1 MSTGTAFSSSLSAAS
16 ADPHR
21 IVSGAQFGW
30 QPEALP
36 FDTVH
41 EMFWQRVAELGD
53 APMMRQ
59 KDLGI
64 WRSYSWR
71 EVATIVSE
79 IAAGLG
85 SLGLEPGDVA
95 SVLANTSREW
105 VWTDLAV
112 LSAGGVCNGIY
123 PTDAASQ
130 VQFLCEDSGSVVLFV
145 EDDEQLDKFLEV
157 RERLPRLRKVVVFDM
172 EGLAGLDDPQ
182 VISLE
187 ALRALGRQ
195 WLQAHPGWLEARRRA
210 RGTGDLAILVYTSG
224 TTGKP
229 KGAMISHANL
239 CSVLSGLSTSL
250 FEGLP
255 EGGERIAFLPL
266 CHIAERMIGGYI
278 PIMRRS
284 VTNFVENPETVF
296 ENLREVQPQVFFAVP
311 RVWEKVYS
319 QVMITLSE
327 ADRVQKLAYGWAV
340 SVGQR
345 VAECADAGRAPGLGL
360 RLQYAL
366 ANFLVLDNVRRM
378 TGMSRVQLALT
389 GAAPISPGLIRWYR
403 SLGVPLREG
412 WGMTETCAGGTVN
425 PRRATRPGSIG
436 VPGPGLEMR
445 IAEGTDEILLRGP
458 NVILGYLNQPE
469 KTAEAIDAQGWLH
482 TGDVG
487 RVDDDGYFY
496 ITDRM
501 KDIIITAGG
510 KNITPSEWEN
520 QLKFSPYV
528 TDAVVIG
535 DKRAFLTAIVMIDQ
549 ENVERYAQ
557 ERDIPFSN
565 YASLTRAPEIVALIQ
580 AEVDRVNKQFARVE
594 QVKKFFLLDK
604 QLTAE
609 DEELTP
615 TMKLKR
621 KLVQQKYAGQIES
634 MYRGG

>member
-1 MSTGTAFSSSLSAAS
+1 MSSSFAQILRRLAAERPQ
-16 ADPHR
+16 AP
-21 IVSGAQFGW
+21 
-30 QPEALP
+30 ALT
-36 FDTVH
+36 FEGSTWT
-41 EMFWQRVAELGD
+41 FAELQARSARTARALQASGIRPGD
-53 APMMRQ
+53 RVGMLSRNCAESFELMFACSQ
-59 KDLGI
+59 VGAILVGLN
-64 WRSYSWR
+64 WRLAR
-71 EVATIVSE
+71 AE
-79 IAAGLG
+79 IAAIVDDARPALIVAGQEESALLDGVARATPGLH
-85 SLGLEPGDVA
+85 
-95 SVLANTSREW
+95 R
-105 VWTDLAV
+105 
-112 LSAGGVCNGIY
+112 
-123 PTDAASQ
+123 
-130 VQFLCEDSGSVVLFV
+130 VVLLGP
-145 EDDEQLDKFLEV
+145 EYEAW
-157 RERLPRLRKVVVFDM
+157 RAPHP
-172 EGLAGLDDPQ
+172 ADDPGHSGAPDE
-182 VISLE
+182 V
-187 ALRALGRQ
+187 ALL
-195 WLQAHPGWLEARRRA
+195 L
-210 RGTGDLAILVYTSG
+210 YTSG
-224 TTGKP
+224 TTGLP
-229 KGAMISHANL
+229 KGAMVANRNL
-239 CSVLSGLSTSL
+239 VFQVASAPQYLNLKLQDRTLS
-250 FEGLP
+250 
-255 EGGERIAFLPL
+255 FLPL

-345 VAECADAGRAPGLGL
+345 VAECADAGRVPGLGL
-360 RLQYAL
+360 RLQHAL

-389 GAAPISPGLIRWYR
+389 GAAPISPELIRWYR

-445 IAEGTDEILLRGP
+445 IAEGSDEILLRGP

-565 YASLTRAPEIVALIQ
+565 YASLTRAPEIQALIQ

-621 KLVQQKYAGQIES
+621 KLVQQKYAEQIEG

>member
-1 MSTGTAFSSSLSAAS
+1 MSTVAL
-16 ADPHR
+16 DPHR
-21 IVSGAQFGW
+21 IVTGSQFGW
-30 QPEALP
+30 EPQPLP
-36 FDTVH
+36 FETVH

-71 EVATIVSE
+71 EVGTLVSE
-79 IAAGLG
+79 IAAGLA
-85 SLGLEPGDVA
+85 SLGFEPGQTA

-112 LSAGGVCNGIY
+112 LSAGGICNGIY
-123 PTDAASQ
+123 PTDAAEQ
-130 VQFLCEDSGSVVLFV
+130 VQYLCEDSASTFLFV
-145 EDDEQLDKFLEV
+145 EDDEQLDKVLEV
-157 RERLPRLRKVVVFDM
+157 REALPLIRKVVVFDM
-172 EGLAGLDDPQ
+172 EGLGGLDDPH
-182 VISLE
+182 VIGLE
-187 ALRALGRQ
+187 ALRELGREY
-195 WLQAHPGWLEARRRA
+195 LKANPGLLAERRA
-210 RGTGDLAILVYTSG
+210 ARQSGDVAILVYTSG
-224 TTGKP
+224 TTGRP
-229 KGAMISHANL
+229 KGAMITHANL
-239 CSVLSGLSTSL
+239 CAVLSGLSSSL
-250 FEGLP
+250 FEGMP

-311 RVWEKVYS
+311 RVWEKIYS

-327 ADRVQKLAYGWAV
+327 AGRLQKLAYAWAV
-340 SVGQR
+340 GVGGR
-345 VAECADAGRAPGLGL
+345 VAESEAQGAPPGAWLGL
-360 RLQYAL
+360 QRAL

-378 TGMSRVQLALT
+378 TGMSRVQMALT
-389 GAAPISPGLIRWYR
+389 GAAPISPDLIRWYR

-412 WGMTETCAGGTVN
+412 WGMTETTAGGTVN
-425 PRRATRPGSIG
+425 PRKASKAGSIG

-445 IAEGTDEILLRGP
+445 IAEGTNEILLRGS
-458 NVILGYLNQPE
+458 NVILGYLNQPD
-469 KTAEAIDAQGWLH
+469 KTAETIDAQGWLH

-549 ENVERYAQ
+549 ENVERFAQ

-565 YASLTRAPEIVALIQ
+565 YASLTRAPEIVELIQ

-594 QVKKFFLLDK
+594 QVKKFFLLDR
-604 QLTAE
+604 QLNAE

-621 KLVQQKYAGQIES
+621 KLVQTKYAEQIEA
-634 MYRGG
+634 MYRGA

>member
-1 MSTGTAFSSSLSAAS
+1 MSAVAL
-16 ADPHR
+16 DPHR
-21 IVSGAQFGW
+21 IVAGAQFGW
-30 QPEALP
+30 EPQALP
-36 FDTVH
+36 FETAH
-41 EMFWQRVAELGD
+41 ELFWQRVAELGD

-59 KDLGI
+59 KDLGL
-64 WRSYSWR
+64 WRAYSWR
-71 EVATIVSE
+71 EVGTIVSE
-79 IAAGLG
+79 IAAGLVH
-85 SLGLEPGDVA
+85 LGFQPGEAA

-112 LSAGGVCNGIY
+112 LSAGGICNGIY
-123 PTDAASQ
+123 PTDAAAQ
-130 VQFLCEDSGSVVLFV
+130 VQYLCQDSASAYLFV

-157 RERLPRLRKVVVFDM
+157 RDALPAIRKVVVFDM
-172 EGLAGLDDPQ
+172 EGLGELGDPQ
-182 VISLE
+182 VIGLDE
-187 ALRALGRQ
+187 LRALGREH
-195 WLQAHPGWLEARRRA
+195 LRAHPGLIEQRRA
-210 RGTGDLAILVYTSG
+210 TRSSQDVAILVYTSG
-224 TTGKP
+224 TTGRP
-229 KGAMISHANL
+229 KGAMITHANL
-239 CSVLSGLSTSL
+239 CAVLSGLSSSL
-250 FEGLP
+250 FEGMP

-266 CHIAERMIGGYI
+266 CHIAERMIGEYI

-296 ENLREVQPQVFFAVP
+296 ENLREVQPHVFFAVP
-311 RVWEKVYS
+311 RVWEKIYS

-327 ADRVQKLAYGWAV
+327 AGRVQKLAYAWAV
-340 SVGQR
+340 SVGGR
-345 VAECADAGRAPGLGL
+345 VADCQAKQVAPGPWLA
-360 RLQYAL
+360 LQHGL
-366 ANFLVLDNVRRM
+366 ANFIVLDNVRRM
-378 TGMSRVQLALT
+378 TGMSRVQMALT
-389 GAAPISPGLIRWYR
+389 GAAPISPDLIRWYR

-412 WGMTETCAGGTVN
+412 WGMTETTGGGTVN
-425 PRRATRPGSIG
+425 PRKAPRPGSIG

-445 IAEGTDEILLRGP
+445 IAEGTNEILLRGS

-469 KTAEAIDAQGWLH
+469 KTAEAIDAEGWLH

-549 ENVERYAQ
+549 ENVERFAQ

-565 YASLTRAPEIVALIQ
+565 YASLTRSPEILELIQ
-580 AEVDRVNKQFARVE
+580 SEVDRVNKQFARVE
-594 QVKKFFLLDK
+594 QVKKFFLLDR

-621 KLVQQKYAGQIES
+621 KLVQTKYAEQIEA
-634 MYRGG
+634 MYRG

>member
-1 MSTGTAFSSSLSAAS
+1 MSAVAL
-16 ADPHR
+16 DPHR
-21 IVSGAQFGW
+21 VVAGAQFGW
-30 QPEALP
+30 EPQALP
-36 FDTVH
+36 FETAH
-41 EMFWQRVAELGD
+41 ELFWQRVAELGD

-59 KDLGI
+59 KDLGL
-64 WRSYSWR
+64 WRAYSWR
-71 EVATIVSE
+71 EVGTIVSE
-79 IAAGLG
+79 VAAGLVH
-85 SLGLEPGDVA
+85 LGFQPGEAA

-112 LSAGGVCNGIY
+112 LSAGGICNGIY
-123 PTDAASQ
+123 PTDAAAQ
-130 VQFLCEDSGSVVLFV
+130 VQYLCQDSASTYLFV

-157 RERLPRLRKVVVFDM
+157 RDALPAIRKVVVFDM
-172 EGLAGLDDPQ
+172 EGLGELGDPQ
-182 VISLE
+182 VIGLDE
-187 ALRALGRQ
+187 LRALGREH
-195 WLQAHPGWLEARRRA
+195 LRTHPGLIEQRRA
-210 RGTGDLAILVYTSG
+210 TRSSNDVAILVYTSG
-224 TTGKP
+224 TTGRP
-229 KGAMISHANL
+229 KGAMITHANL
-239 CSVLSGLSTSL
+239 CAVLSGLSSSL
-250 FEGLP
+250 FEGMP

-266 CHIAERMIGGYI
+266 CHIAERMIGEYI

-296 ENLREVQPQVFFAVP
+296 ENLREVQPHVFFAVP
-311 RVWEKVYS
+311 RVWEKIYS

-327 ADRVQKLAYGWAV
+327 AGRVQKLAYAWAV
-340 SVGQR
+340 SVGGR
-345 VAECADAGRAPGLGL
+345 VADCQAKQVAPGPWLA
-360 RLQYAL
+360 LQHGL
-366 ANFLVLDNVRRM
+366 ANFIVLDNVRRM
-378 TGMSRVQLALT
+378 TGMSRVQMALT
-389 GAAPISPGLIRWYR
+389 GAAPISPDLIRWYR

-412 WGMTETCAGGTVN
+412 WGMTETTGGGTVN
-425 PRRATRPGSIG
+425 PRKAPRPGSIG

-445 IAEGTDEILLRGP
+445 IAEGTNEILLRGT
-458 NVILGYLNQPE
+458 NVIRGYLNQPE
-469 KTAEAIDAQGWLH
+469 KTAEAIDAEGWLH

-549 ENVERYAQ
+549 ENVERFAQ

-565 YASLTRAPEIVALIQ
+565 YASLTRSPEILELIQ
-580 AEVDRVNKQFARVE
+580 SEVDRVNKQFARVE
-594 QVKKFFLLDK
+594 QVKKFFLLDR

-621 KLVQQKYAGQIES
+621 KLVQTKYAEQIEA
-634 MYRGG
+634 MYRG

>member
-1 MSTGTAFSSSLSAAS
+1 MSAVAM
-16 ADPHR
+16 DPHR
-21 IVSGAQFGW
+21 TVSGAQFGW
-30 QPEALP
+30 EPQALP

-41 EMFWQRVAELGD
+41 ELFWQRVAELGD

-59 KDLGI
+59 KDLGL
-64 WRSYSWR
+64 WRSYSWN
-71 EVATIVSE
+71 EVSIIVSE
-79 IAAGLG
+79 VAAGLAH
-85 SLGLEPGDVA
+85 LGFEPGQTA

-112 LSAGGVCNGIY
+112 LTAGGICNGIY
-123 PTDAASQ
+123 PTDAAAQ
-130 VQFLCEDSGSVVLFV
+130 VQYLCQDSASTYLFV

-157 RERLPRLRKVVVFDM
+157 RDDLPGIRKVVVFDM
-172 EGLAGLDDPQ
+172 EGLGDLDDPQ
-182 VISLE
+182 VIGLD
-187 ALRALGRQ
+187 ALRALGREH
-195 WLQAHPGWLEARRRA
+195 LLAHPGLLQQRRSS
-210 RGTGDLAILVYTSG
+210 RGPADVAILVYTSG
-224 TTGKP
+224 TTGRP
-229 KGAMISHANL
+229 KGAMITHANL
-239 CSVLSGLSTSL
+239 CAVLSGLSSSL
-250 FEGLP
+250 FEGMP

-311 RVWEKVYS
+311 RVWEKIYS

-327 ADRVQKLAYGWAV
+327 AGRLQKLAYAWAV
-340 SVGQR
+340 GVGGR
-345 VAECADAGRAPGLGL
+345 VAESEAKGAPPGAWLGL
-360 RLQYAL
+360 QRAL

-389 GAAPISPGLIRWYR
+389 GAAPISPDLIRWYR

-412 WGMTETCAGGTVN
+412 WGMTETTAGGTVN
-425 PRRATRPGSIG
+425 PRKAPKAGSIG

-445 IAEGTDEILLRGP
+445 IAEGTNEILLRGP

-469 KTAEAIDAQGWLH
+469 KTSEAIDTAGWLH

-487 RVDDDGYFY
+487 RVDDEGYFY

-510 KNITPSEWEN
+510 KNVTPSEWEN

-549 ENVERYAQ
+549 ENVERFAQ

-565 YASLTRAPEIVALIQ
+565 YASLTRAPEIVELIQ

-594 QVKKFFLLDK
+594 QVKKFFLLDR

-621 KLVQQKYAGQIES
+621 KLVQTKYAEQIEA
-634 MYRGG
+634 MYRR

>member
-1 MSTGTAFSSSLSAAS
+1 MSTGSPTPAPAPA

-30 QPEALP
+30 QPQALP

-64 WRSYSWR
+64 WRSYSWN
-71 EVATIVSE
+71 EVATIAAE

-85 SLGLEPGDVA
+85 SLGFEPGEVA

-130 VQFLCEDSGSVVLFV
+130 VEFLCEDSGSVFLFV

-157 RERLPRLRKVVVFDM
+157 RERLPRLRKVIVYDM

-182 VISLE
+182 VIGLE
-187 ALRALGRQ
+187 ALRELGRA
-195 WLQAHPGWLEARRRA
+195 WLREHPGWLEARRATR
-210 RGTGDLAILVYTSG
+210 RSVDVAILVYTSG

-229 KGAMISHANL
+229 KGAMITHANL
-239 CSVLSGLSTSL
+239 CAVLSGLETSL

-255 EGGERIAFLPL
+255 QGGERIAFLPL

-327 ADRVQKLAYGWAV
+327 ADRVQKLAYGWAL

-345 VAECADAGRAPGLGL
+345 VAACADAGREPGLVL
-360 RLQYAL
+360 KLQHAL

-389 GAAPISPGLIRWYR
+389 GAAPISPELIRWYR

-436 VPGPGLEMR
+436 VPGPGVEMR
-445 IAEGTDEILLRGP
+445 IAEGTGEILLRGG

-469 KTAEAIDAQGWLH
+469 KTAEAIDAEGWLH

-565 YASLTRAPEIVALIQ
+565 YASLTRAPEIQDLIQ
-580 AEVDRVNKQFARVE
+580 AEVDRVNQQFARVE

-621 KLVQQKYAGQIES
+621 KLVQQKYAEQIEA
-634 MYRGG
+634 MYRA

>member
-1 MSTGTAFSSSLSAAS
+1 MEEEEDLEMSTVAL
-16 ADPHR
+16 DPHR
-21 IVSGAQFGW
+21 IVAGSQFGW
-30 QPEALP
+30 EPQPLP
-36 FDTVH
+36 FEIVH

-71 EVATIVSE
+71 EVGTLVSE
-79 IAAGLG
+79 IAAGLA
-85 SLGLEPGDVA
+85 SLGFEPGQTA

-112 LSAGGVCNGIY
+112 LSAGGICNGIY
-123 PTDAASQ
+123 PTDAAAQ
-130 VQFLCEDSGSVVLFV
+130 VQYLCEDSASSFLFV
-145 EDDEQLDKFLEV
+145 EDDEQLDKVLEV
-157 RERLPRLRKVVVFDM
+157 RDALPLIRKVVVFDM
-172 EGLAGLDDPQ
+172 EGLDGLDDPQ
-182 VISLE
+182 VIGLE
-187 ALRALGRQ
+187 ALRELGRAY
-195 WLQAHPGWLEARRRA
+195 LQANPGLLAERRA
-210 RGTGDLAILVYTSG
+210 ARQSRDVAILVYTSG
-224 TTGKP
+224 TTGRP
-229 KGAMISHANL
+229 KGAMITHANL
-239 CSVLSGLSTSL
+239 CAVLSGLSSSL
-250 FEGLP
+250 FEGMP

-296 ENLREVQPQVFFAVP
+296 ENLREVQPHVFFAVP
-311 RVWEKVYS
+311 RVWEKIYS

-327 ADRVQKLAYGWAV
+327 AGRIQKLAYAWAV
-340 SVGQR
+340 GVGGR
-345 VAECADAGRAPGLGL
+345 VAEFEARGATPGPWMA
-360 RLQYAL
+360 LQQAL

-378 TGMSRVQLALT
+378 TGMSRVQMALT
-389 GAAPISPGLIRWYR
+389 GAAPISPDLIRWYR

-412 WGMTETCAGGTVN
+412 WGMTETTAGGTVN
-425 PRRATRPGSIG
+425 PRKASKAGSIG

-445 IAEGTDEILLRGP
+445 IAEGTNEILLRGS
-458 NVILGYLNQPE
+458 NVILGYLNQPD

-510 KNITPSEWEN
+510 KNVTPSEWEN

-549 ENVERYAQ
+549 ENVERFAQ

-565 YASLTRAPEIVALIQ
+565 YASLTRAPEILELIQ

-594 QVKKFFLLDK
+594 QVKKFFLLDR

-621 KLVQQKYAGQIES
+621 KLVQTKYAEQIEA

>member
-1 MSTGTAFSSSLSAAS
+1 MSTVAL
-16 ADPHR
+16 DPHR
-21 IVSGAQFGW
+21 IVAGSQFGW
-30 QPEALP
+30 EPQPLP
-36 FDTVH
+36 FETVH

-71 EVATIVSE
+71 EVGTLVSE
-79 IAAGLG
+79 IAAGLV
-85 SLGLEPGDVA
+85 SLGFEPGQTA
-95 SVLANTSREW
+95 SILANTSREW

-112 LSAGGVCNGIY
+112 LSAGGICNGIY
-123 PTDAASQ
+123 PTDAAAQ
-130 VQFLCEDSGSVVLFV
+130 VQYLCEDSASSFLFV
-145 EDDEQLDKFLEV
+145 EDDEQLDKVLEV
-157 RERLPRLRKVVVFDM
+157 RDALPLIRKVVVFDM
-172 EGLAGLDDPQ
+172 EGLDGLDDPQ
-182 VISLE
+182 VIGLE
-187 ALRALGRQ
+187 ALRELGRAS
-195 WLQAHPGWLEARRRA
+195 LKANPGLMPERRAARRA
-210 RGTGDLAILVYTSG
+210 SDVAILVYTSG
-224 TTGKP
+224 TTGRP
-229 KGAMISHANL
+229 KGAMITHSNL
-239 CSVLSGLSTSL
+239 CAVLSGLSSSL
-250 FEGLP
+250 FEGMP

-266 CHIAERMIGGYI
+266 CHIAERMIGGYV

-296 ENLREVQPQVFFAVP
+296 ENLREVQPHVFFAVP
-311 RVWEKVYS
+311 RVWEKIYS

-327 ADRVQKLAYGWAV
+327 AGRIQKLAYAWAV
-340 SVGQR
+340 GVGGR
-345 VAECADAGRAPGLGL
+345 VAEFEARGATPGPWMA
-360 RLQYAL
+360 LQRAL

-378 TGMSRVQLALT
+378 TGMSRVQMALT
-389 GAAPISPGLIRWYR
+389 GAAPISPDLIRWYR

-412 WGMTETCAGGTVN
+412 WGMTETTAGGTVN
-425 PRRATRPGSIG
+425 PRKASKAGSIG
-436 VPGPGLEMR
+436 VPGAGLEMR
-445 IAEGTDEILLRGP
+445 IAEGTNEILLRGS
-458 NVILGYLNQPE
+458 NVILGYLNQPD

-510 KNITPSEWEN
+510 KNVTPSEWEN

-549 ENVERYAQ
+549 ENVERFAQ

-565 YASLTRAPEIVALIQ
+565 YASLTRAPEIVELIQ

-594 QVKKFFLLDK
+594 QVKKFFLLDR

-621 KLVQQKYAGQIES
+621 KLVQTKYAEQIEA

>member
-1 MSTGTAFSSSLSAAS
+1 MSAVAM
-16 ADPHR
+16 DPHR
-21 IVSGAQFGW
+21 TVSGAQFGW
-30 QPEALP
+30 EPQALP

-41 EMFWQRVAELGD
+41 ELFWQRVAELGD

-59 KDLGI
+59 KDLGL
-64 WRSYSWR
+64 WRSYSWN

-79 IAAGLG
+79 VAAGLAH
-85 SLGLEPGDVA
+85 LGFEPGQTA

-112 LSAGGVCNGIY
+112 LTAGGICNGIY
-123 PTDAASQ
+123 PTDAAAQ
-130 VQFLCEDSGSVVLFV
+130 VQYLCQDSASTYLFV

-157 RERLPRLRKVVVFDM
+157 RDDLPGIRKVVVFDM
-172 EGLAGLDDPQ
+172 EGLGDLDDPQ
-182 VISLE
+182 VIGLD
-187 ALRALGRQ
+187 ALRALGREH
-195 WLQAHPGWLEARRRA
+195 LLAHPGLLQQRRSS
-210 RGTGDLAILVYTSG
+210 RGPADVAILVYTSG
-224 TTGKP
+224 TTGRP
-229 KGAMISHANL
+229 KGAMITHANL
-239 CSVLSGLSTSL
+239 CAVLSGLSSSL
-250 FEGLP
+250 FEGMP

-311 RVWEKVYS
+311 RVWEKIYS

-327 ADRVQKLAYGWAV
+327 AGRLQKLAYAWAV
-340 SVGQR
+340 GVGGR
-345 VAECADAGRAPGLGL
+345 VAESEAKGAPPGAWLGL
-360 RLQYAL
+360 QRAL

-389 GAAPISPGLIRWYR
+389 GAAPISPDLIRWYR

-412 WGMTETCAGGTVN
+412 WGMTETTAGGTVN
-425 PRRATRPGSIG
+425 PRKASKAGSIG

-445 IAEGTDEILLRGP
+445 IAEGTNEILLRGS

-487 RVDDDGYFY
+487 RVDDEGYFY

-510 KNITPSEWEN
+510 KNVTPSEWEN

-549 ENVERYAQ
+549 ENVERFAQ

-565 YASLTRAPEIVALIQ
+565 YASLTRAPEIVELIQ

-594 QVKKFFLLDK
+594 QVKKFFLLDR

-621 KLVQQKYAGQIES
+621 KLVQTKYAEQIEA
-634 MYRGG
+634 MYRG

>member
-1 MSTGTAFSSSLSAAS
+1 MSTVAL
-16 ADPHR
+16 DPHR
-21 IVSGAQFGW
+21 IVTGSQFGW
-30 QPEALP
+30 EPETLP
-36 FDTVH
+36 FHTVH
-41 EMFWQRVAELGD
+41 EMFWQRVVELGD

-79 IAAGLG
+79 IAAGLVH
-85 SLGLEPGDVA
+85 LGFEPGQTA
-95 SVLANTSREW
+95 SVLSNTSREW

-112 LSAGGVCNGIY
+112 LSAGGVCNGVY
-123 PTDAASQ
+123 PTDAAAQ
-130 VQFLCEDSGSVVLFV
+130 VQYLCDDSASVYLFV

-157 RERLPRLRKVVVFDM
+157 REALPGIRKVIVFDM
-172 EGLAGLDDPQ
+172 EGLGELDDPQ
-182 VISLE
+182 VIGLD
-187 ALRALGRQ
+187 ALRALGREQ
-195 WLQAHPGWLEARRRA
+195 LQAHPGLIEQRRTA
-210 RGTGDLAILVYTSG
+210 RGAQDLAILVYTSG
-224 TTGKP
+224 TTGRP
-229 KGAMISHANL
+229 KGAMITHANL
-239 CSVLSGLSTSL
+239 CAVLSALSSSL
-250 FEGLP
+250 FEGMP

-266 CHIAERMIGGYI
+266 CHIAERMIGEYI

-296 ENLREVQPQVFFAVP
+296 ENLREVQPHVFFAVP
-311 RVWEKVYS
+311 RVWEKIYS

-327 ADRVQKLAYGWAV
+327 AGRLQKLAYAWSLG
-340 SVGQR
+340 VGAR
-345 VAECADAGRAPGLGL
+345 VAECEARGASLSPWLS
-360 RLQYAL
+360 LQNAV
-366 ANFLVLDNVRRM
+366 ANFIVLDNVRRM
-378 TGMSRVQLALT
+378 TGMSRVQMALT
-389 GAAPISPGLIRWYR
+389 GAAPISPDLIRWYR

-412 WGMTETCAGGTVN
+412 WGMTETTAGGTVN
-425 PRRATRPGSIG
+425 PRKASRPGSIG

-458 NVILGYLNQPE
+458 NVIRGYLNQPD

-549 ENVERYAQ
+549 ENVERFAQ

-565 YASLTRAPEIVALIQ
+565 YASLTRSPEILELIQ

-594 QVKKFFLLDK
+594 QVKKFFLLDR

-621 KLVQQKYAGQIES
+621 KLVQTKYAEQIEA
-634 MYRGG
+634 MYRG

>member
-1 MSTGTAFSSSLSAAS
+1 MSTVAL
-16 ADPHR
+16 DPHR
-21 IVSGAQFGW
+21 IVAGSQFGW
-30 QPEALP
+30 EPQPLP
-36 FDTVH
+36 FETVH

-71 EVATIVSE
+71 EVGTLVSE
-79 IAAGLG
+79 IAAGLV
-85 SLGLEPGDVA
+85 SLGFEPGQTA
-95 SVLANTSREW
+95 SILANTSREW

-112 LSAGGVCNGIY
+112 LSAGGICNGIY
-123 PTDAASQ
+123 PTDAAAQ
-130 VQFLCEDSGSVVLFV
+130 VQYLCEDSASSFLFV
-145 EDDEQLDKFLEV
+145 EDDEQLDKVLEV
-157 RERLPRLRKVVVFDM
+157 RDALPLIRKVVVFDM
-172 EGLAGLDDPQ
+172 EGLDGLDDPQ
-182 VISLE
+182 VIGLE
-187 ALRALGRQ
+187 ALRELGRAS
-195 WLQAHPGWLEARRRA
+195 LKANPGLMPERRAARRA
-210 RGTGDLAILVYTSG
+210 SDVAILVYTSG
-224 TTGKP
+224 TTGRP
-229 KGAMISHANL
+229 KGAMITHSNL
-239 CSVLSGLSTSL
+239 CAVLSGLSSSL
-250 FEGLP
+250 FEGMP

-266 CHIAERMIGGYI
+266 CHIAERMIGGYV

-296 ENLREVQPQVFFAVP
+296 ENLREVQPHVFFAVP
-311 RVWEKVYS
+311 RVWEKIYS

-327 ADRVQKLAYGWAV
+327 AGRIQKLAYAWAV
-340 SVGQR
+340 GVGGR
-345 VAECADAGRAPGLGL
+345 VAEFEARGATPGPWMA
-360 RLQYAL
+360 LQRAL

-378 TGMSRVQLALT
+378 TGMSRVQMALT
-389 GAAPISPGLIRWYR
+389 GAAPISPDLIRWYR

-412 WGMTETCAGGTVN
+412 WGMTETTAGGTVN
-425 PRRATRPGSIG
+425 PRKASKAGSIG
-436 VPGPGLEMR
+436 VPGAGLEMR
-445 IAEGTDEILLRGP
+445 IAEGTNEILLRGS

-510 KNITPSEWEN
+510 KNVTPSEWEN

-549 ENVERYAQ
+549 ENVERFAQ

-565 YASLTRAPEIVALIQ
+565 YASLTRAPEILELIQ

-594 QVKKFFLLDK
+594 QVKKFFLLDR

-621 KLVQQKYAGQIES
+621 KLVQTKYAEQIEA

>member
-1 MSTGTAFSSSLSAAS
+1 MSAVAL
-16 ADPHR
+16 DPHR
-21 IVSGAQFGW
+21 IVAGSQFGW
-30 QPEALP
+30 EPQALP
-36 FDTVH
+36 FETAH
-41 EMFWQRVAELGD
+41 ELFWQRVAELGD

-71 EVATIVSE
+71 EVGTIVSE
-79 IAAGLG
+79 IAAGLAH
-85 SLGLEPGDVA
+85 LGFQPGEAA

-123 PTDAASQ
+123 PTDAAAQ
-130 VQFLCEDSGSVVLFV
+130 VQYLSQDSASAYLFV

-157 RERLPRLRKVVVFDM
+157 RDALPAIRKVVVFDM
-172 EGLAGLDDPQ
+172 EGLGELGDPQ
-182 VISLE
+182 VIGLDE
-187 ALRALGRQ
+187 LRTLGREH
-195 WLQAHPGWLEARRRA
+195 LRMHPGLIEQRRA
-210 RGTGDLAILVYTSG
+210 TRGAQDVAILVYTSG
-224 TTGKP
+224 TTGRP
-229 KGAMISHANL
+229 KGAMITHANL
-239 CSVLSGLSTSL
+239 CAVLSGLSSSL
-250 FEGLP
+250 FEGMP

-266 CHIAERMIGGYI
+266 CHIAERMIGEYI

-296 ENLREVQPQVFFAVP
+296 ENLREVQPHVFFAVP
-311 RVWEKVYS
+311 RVWEKIYS

-327 ADRVQKLAYGWAV
+327 AGRLQKLAYAWAV
-340 SVGQR
+340 GVGGR
-345 VAECADAGRAPGLGL
+345 VAEFEARGASPGPWLAM
-360 RLQYAL
+360 QKAL

-378 TGMSRVQLALT
+378 TGMSRVQMALT
-389 GAAPISPGLIRWYR
+389 GAAPISPDLIRWYR

-412 WGMTETCAGGTVN
+412 WGMTETTAGGTVN
-425 PRRATRPGSIG
+425 PRKASKAGSIG
-436 VPGPGLEMR
+436 VPGPGQEMR
-445 IAEGTDEILLRGP
+445 IAEGTNEILLRGP
-458 NVILGYLNQPE
+458 NVIRGYLNQPE
-469 KTAEAIDAQGWLH
+469 KTAEAIDAEGWLH

-487 RVDDDGYFY
+487 RVDDEGYFY

-510 KNITPSEWEN
+510 KNVTPSEWEN

-535 DKRAFLTAIVMIDQ
+535 DKRAFLTAIIMIDQ
-549 ENVERYAQ
+549 ENVERFAQ

-565 YASLTRAPEIVALIQ
+565 YASLTRSPEILELIQ
-580 AEVDRVNKQFARVE
+580 SEVDRVNKQFARVE
-594 QVKKFFLLDK
+594 QVKKFFLLDR

-621 KLVQQKYAGQIES
+621 KLVQTKYAEQIEA
-634 MYRGG
+634 MYRG